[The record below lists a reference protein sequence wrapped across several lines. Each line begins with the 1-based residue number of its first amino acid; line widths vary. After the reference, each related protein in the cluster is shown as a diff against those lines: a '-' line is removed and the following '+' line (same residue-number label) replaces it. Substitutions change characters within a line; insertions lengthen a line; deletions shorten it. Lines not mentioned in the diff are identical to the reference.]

1 MLKVLRRE
9 SGFYKGLFTL
19 MLPIILQNLVTYSL
33 GFLDTF
39 MLGQTGSNEMSA
51 VASAN
56 SAIFVLQYIIYGL
69 TSGLGV
75 LVAQY
80 WGRKDMES
88 INRCLGVV
96 LYIGLSLSAV
106 IALTLFSFPGKV
118 MAVLTSNPVLIE
130 LGTPYLRWVGI
141 SYVFNVISGTYV
153 GLQRSTE
160 NPKFGMQLYSVTML
174 VKTAL
179 NYILIF
185 GTFGM
190 PAMGITGAA
199 MATLLSRSLEVI
211 IVLIH
216 ATRNRRTPLIFSAL
230 LRPGREFFRKVLHY
244 STPVILNE
252 GLWSAGFST
261 ITVILGHMPN
271 SAEMLAAYA
280 VIGNIDQL
288 ATVSCYSIANSSAI
302 IMGKRIGEGASE
314 DVVYS
319 TGKSLITTA
328 YLCGLAVSS
337 ALAILLPTVFIPF
350 LFPAFNL
357 SSQAAYIA
365 TVMCIM
371 YLLQLPLLSGNVT
384 NMVGVLRAGGDTRMV
399 AILDILPV
407 WLGAVAMTALLA
419 LVLDAPIWLIC
430 LAAKSEAIF
439 QWPFV
444 NWRLY
449 SRKWINDITA
459 KKT

>member
-1 MLKVLRRE
+1 MLRVLRRE
-9 SGFYKGLFTL
+9 SGFYRHLFSL

-39 MLGQTGSNEMSA
+39 MLGQTGTNEMSA

-80 WGRKDMES
+80 WGRKDTES

-96 LYIGLSLSAV
+96 LYIGLSLSSV
-106 IALTLFSFPGKV
+106 IALTLFCVPSRV
-118 MAVLTSNPVLIE
+118 MAILTNNPVLIE
-130 LGTPYLRWVGI
+130 LGSPYLRWVGI
-141 SYVFNVISGTYV
+141 AYVFNVISSTYV

-160 NPKFGMQLYSVTML
+160 NPKFGMQLYSITMV

-185 GTFGM
+185 GKCGM
-190 PAMGITGAA
+190 PALGITGAA
-199 MATLLSRSLEVI
+199 LATLSSRILEVI
-211 IVLIH
+211 IVVAH
-216 ATRNRRTPLIFSAL
+216 AACNRRTPLMLSVL
-230 LRPGREFFRKVLHY
+230 LRPGKAFFRKVIHI
-244 STPVILNE
+244 SAPVILNE

-261 ITVILGHMPN
+261 ITVILGHTRI
-271 SAEMLAAYA
+271 SAEILAAYA

-302 IMGKRIGEGASE
+302 IMGKQIGEGASE
-314 DVVYS
+314 DKVYS
-319 TGKSLITTA
+319 TGRSLITTA
-328 YLCGLAVSS
+328 YLCGFAVSTL
-337 ALAILLPTVFIPF
+337 LAILLPTVFIPF
-350 LFPAFNL
+350 LFPAFKL
-357 SSQAAYIA
+357 SSQATRIA

-371 YLLQLPLLSGNVT
+371 YLLQLPILSGNVT
-384 NMVGVLRAGGDTRMV
+384 NLVGVLRAGGDTRMV
-399 AILDILPV
+399 AVLDILPV
-407 WLGAVAMTALLA
+407 WLGSVAMTALLA

-430 LAAKSEAIF
+430 LAAKSEAFF

-444 NWRLY
+444 TWRLR
-449 SRKWINDITA
+449 SRKWINDVTT
-459 KKT
+459 KNV

>member
-9 SGFYKGLFTL
+9 PGFYKHLFSL
-19 MLPIILQNLVTYSL
+19 MLPIIIQNLVTHSL

-39 MLGQTGSNEMSA
+39 MLGLTGSNEMSA

-56 SAIFVLQYIIYGL
+56 TTVFILQYVIYGL

-88 INRCLGVV
+88 INRCMGVV
-96 LYIGLSLSAV
+96 LYIGLSLSSV
-106 IALTLFSFPGKV
+106 IALTLFCFPSKV
-118 MAVLTSNPVLIE
+118 MSVLTNNPVLIE

-141 SYVFNVISGTYV
+141 SYVFNVISGTYS

-160 NPKFGMQLYSVTML
+160 NPKFGMRLYSVTML
-174 VKTAL
+174 VKTSL

-185 GTFGM
+185 GKFGI

-199 MATLLSRSLEVI
+199 LATLFSRSLEVI
-211 IVLIH
+211 IVVIH
-216 ATRNRRTPLIFSAL
+216 ASRNRRTPLMLSVI
-230 LRPGREFFRKVLHY
+230 LRPGREFFRKVIHY
-244 STPVILNE
+244 SAPVILNE
-252 GLWSAGFST
+252 GLWSAGIST
-261 ITVILGHMPN
+261 ITVILGHMSI

-280 VIGNIDQL
+280 IIGNIDQL

-302 IMGKRIGEGASE
+302 IMGKRIGEGAPK

-319 TGKSLITTA
+319 TGKSLITVA
-328 YLCGLAVSS
+328 YLCGAAVSVV
-337 ALAILLPTVFIPF
+337 LAILLPTVFIPV

-357 SSQAAYIA
+357 SPQATYIA

-384 NMVGVLRAGGDTRMV
+384 NLVGVLRAGGDTRMV
-399 AILDILPV
+399 AVLDIFPV
-407 WLGAVAMTALLA
+407 WLGAVATTALLA
-419 LVLDAPIWLIC
+419 LVLNAPIPLIC
-430 LAAKSEAIF
+430 LAAKSESIF
-439 QWPFV
+439 QCPFV
-444 NWRLY
+444 IWRLR
-449 SRKWINDITA
+449 SRKWIMDITT
-459 KKT
+459 KKV

>member
-1 MLKVLRRE
+1 MLKALRRE
-9 SGFYKGLFTL
+9 TGFYKHLFSL

-39 MLGQTGSNEMSA
+39 MLGQTGTNEMSA

-56 SAIFVLQYIIYGL
+56 SAIFVLQYVIYGL

-75 LVAQY
+75 LVSQY
-80 WGRKDMES
+80 WGRKDLES

-96 LYIGLSLSAV
+96 LYIGLTLSV
-106 IALTLFSFPGKV
+106 SIALTLFFFSRQV
-118 MAVLTSNPVLIE
+118 MSILTNNPVLIE
-130 LGTPYLRWVGI
+130 LGAPYLRWVGI
-141 SYVFNVISGTYV
+141 AYTFNVISGTYV

-185 GTFGM
+185 GNFGA
-190 PAMGITGAA
+190 PALGITGAA
-199 MATLLSRSLEVI
+199 LATLFSRSLEVI
-211 IVLIH
+211 IVVIH
-216 ATRNRRTPLIFSAL
+216 ASRNRRTPLILSKL
-230 LRPGREFFRKVLHY
+230 LRPGKEFFRKVIHY
-244 STPVILNE
+244 SAPVILNE

-261 ITVILGHMPN
+261 ITVILGHMPI

-302 IMGKRIGEGASE
+302 IMGKRIGAGASR

-328 YLCGLAVSS
+328 YLCGLTVSTL
-337 ALAILLPTVFIPF
+337 LAILLPTVFIPY

-357 SSQAAYIA
+357 SVQATHIA

-384 NMVGVLRAGGDTRMV
+384 NLVGVLRAGGDTRMV
-399 AILDILPV
+399 AVLDILPV
-407 WLGAVAMTALLA
+407 WLGSVAVTALLA
-419 LVLDAPIWLIC
+419 LVLDAPVWLIC
-430 LAAKSEAIF
+430 LAAKSEALF

-444 NWRLY
+444 VWRLH
-449 SRKWINDITA
+449 SRKWINDITV
-459 KKT
+459 KNV